1 MDKRI
6 AADIGARGITRI
18 CHFTASR
25 NLPHILED
33 RAGIFCTSKLQN
45 DEKAVFNITDEYRHD
60 GNLDFVCCTIEYP
73 NAWYLRKA
81 ADAEKLF
88 KDWVLLFI
96 KPHYLFQESTEF
108 CPHNA
113 ARGGGSNLKAGFEA
127 YNSLFDHEVRGYQTY
142 VRDSHQLACS
152 PTDDQAEIH
161 VFERIRLADI
171 VGVGVRTIAQAK
183 NEFARLK
190 LAGHDPT
197 VLKFLVVPEL
207 FDAYSLSRY
216 IRLGR
221 RPSETS
227 WLP

>member
-1 MDKRI
+1 MDERI
-6 AADIGARGITRI
+6 AADVSTRGITRI

-33 RAGIFCTSKLQN
+33 RTGIFCTSKLQN
-45 DEKAVFNITDEYRHD
+45 DEKAVFNITDEYRLD
-60 GNLDFVCCTIEYP
+60 RNLDFVCCTIEYP

-81 ADAEKLF
+81 AGAESLF

-96 KPHYLFQESTEF
+96 KPNYLFLESTEF

-113 ARGGGSNLKAGFEA
+113 ARGGGSNLKAGFKA
-127 YNSLFDHEVRGYQTY
+127 YESLFANEVHGFQTY
-142 VRDSHQLACS
+142 VRAPNHLVCS

-161 VFERIRLADI
+161 VFERIRLSDI
-171 VGVGVRTIAQAK
+171 VGVGVRSIAQAK

-197 VLKFLVVPEL
+197 VLNFLVVPDL
-207 FDAYSLSRY
+207 FDAYGLSGY
-216 IRLGR
+216 IRLGKR
-221 RPSETS
+221 SPETL
-227 WLP
+227 WCP